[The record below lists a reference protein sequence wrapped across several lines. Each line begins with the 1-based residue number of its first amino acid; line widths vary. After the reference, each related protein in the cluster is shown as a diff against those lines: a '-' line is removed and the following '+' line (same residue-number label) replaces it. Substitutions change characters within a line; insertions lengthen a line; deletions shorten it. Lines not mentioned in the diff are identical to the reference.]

1 MRRGS
6 LFWGFLLVI
15 LGILVLLD
23 NLGILGDVNIWNVF
37 WPLLLIFFG
46 LSFLWGSVFER
57 RGREAERV
65 NIPAD
70 GIEEARLRLRH
81 GAGRLTLSAGASPV
95 NLLEASC
102 AGGIDYQ
109 SGREGNTL
117 NLNLRMP
124 SNRIWVFPWNW
135 FPGQTD
141 CNLRLNSDTGISLDI
156 NTGASDSQL
165 DLGDLRVPEIR
176 LQTGASSTH
185 LTLPRSAGHTRAD
198 IESGVASVSVRVPQG
213 VAARIQVKGGLSGIN
228 VDTRRFARSGG
239 IYQSADYDSATNK
252 ADIYIQTGVGSVD
265 IR

>member
-6 LFWGFLLVI
+6 LFWGAVLVI

-23 NLGILGDVNIWNVF
+23 NLGILGGVSIWNVF

-46 LSFLWGSVFER
+46 LSFLWGSVFGR
-57 RGREAERV
+57 RVTEAEQV
-65 NIPAD
+65 NIPVN

-81 GAGRLTLSAGASPV
+81 GAGRLTLSAGASPG

-109 SGREGNTL
+109 TRREGNTM

-124 SNRIWVFPWNW
+124 SNRIWGVPWNW

-141 CNLRLNSDTGISLDI
+141 CSLRLNSDIGISFDI
-156 NTGASDSQL
+156 NTGASDSRL
-165 DLGDLRVPEIR
+165 DLEDLRVPDIR

-185 LTLPRSAGHTRAD
+185 LTLPKSAGHTRVD
-198 IESGVASVSVRVPQG
+198 IESGVASLSLRVPQG
-213 VAARIQVKGGLSGIN
+213 VAARIQVKGGLSGVK
-228 VDTRRFARSGG
+228 VDTQRFARSGSV
-239 IYQSADYDSATNK
+239 YQSADYDSAANK